1 MTTTHRSLSPS
12 TVARA
17 LFWHWSVAIVGLSFL
32 ASPSRAQEISWREDY
47 NAARREAQEKSMPLV
62 LDFGTESCF
71 WCKKLE
77 ETTLRDPA
85 VAALIKERFIAL
97 KVDARRNAELTEALR
112 IQSFPTIV
120 LAGPDGKILGTLE
133 GYTDATRFHEHL
145 QRLLVVLSNPE
156 WMTRDYEEAEKAV
169 AAHEHARAVALLKSV
184 VEDGKERPIQAKAR
198 QLLNDLEEQA
208 AGRLAHAKQL
218 EDQGQSTQAIDS
230 LTELLKNYAGTQA
243 AIEGGRALNA
253 LAEKPEVKAQLRTRR
268 ARELLT
274 QAREDY
280 RTQQYLCCMDRCEV
294 LNASYA
300 DLPEAVEGMRLVAEI
315 KNNPDW
321 MRQACE
327 SLSDRLGVLYLSLA
341 ETWIKKGQPHEAV
354 ACLERVVQTLPG
366 TRQAEVA
373 QTRLAQLQGQPTG
386 RADFKKP

>member
-1 MTTTHRSLSPS
+1 
-12 TVARA
+12 
-17 LFWHWSVAIVGLSFL
+17 
-32 ASPSRAQEISWREDY
+32 
-47 NAARREAQEKSMPLV
+47 
-62 LDFGTESCF
+62 
-71 WCKKLE
+71 
-77 ETTLRDPA
+77 
-85 VAALIKERFIAL
+85 LIKERFIPL

-230 LTELLKNYAGTQA
+230 LTELLKNYSGTQA